1 MQRKIITLLL
11 LAIFT
16 NFGYAQSD
24 KINIKTDNLSESN
37 YLKMDDFYLTHYLY
51 IDLFLRENLFPK
63 ANPED
68 VSSILKALKKYV
80 SVENKLD
87 IEIEKPGKRNYLIR
101 FAILKKDDGTEL
113 LIAFTNW
120 SVKKKKFEKEI
131 KIENDS
137 YTRWYFLNGNKMTYR
152 KDMSNQNDYSNMT
165 KSDLANAY
173 LFDELSNND
182 SEIKNTIDK
191 VLNQSD
197 LIVSDK
203 VMANLILLKYQIL
216 QKENDNVTKQT
227 EYLTELFEKNKSES
241 NLRGL
246 LMAFDATK
254 FQIELMK

>member
-1 MQRKIITLLL
+1 MHREIITLLL
-11 LAIFT
+11 LFIFT
-16 NFGYAQSD
+16 NIGYAQSE
-24 KINIKTDNLSESN
+24 KITIKTDHLSESD

-51 IDLFLRENLFPK
+51 IDLFLRENLFPE
-63 ANPED
+63 ASPEE
-68 VSSILKALKKYV
+68 VTYILKALKKYV

-101 FAILKKDDGTEL
+101 FSILKKDDGTEL

-120 SVKKKKFEKEI
+120 STKKRLFEKEI

-173 LFDELSNND
+173 LFDELSEND
-182 SEIKNTIDK
+182 TEIKSTIDEI
-191 VLNQSD
+191 LNESD
-197 LIVSDK
+197 LGVSK
-203 VMANLILLKYQIL
+203 KIMANLILLKYQIF
-216 QKENDNVTKQT
+216 QKDNDNVIKQT
-227 EYLTELFEKNKSES
+227 EYLNELFENNESES

-246 LMAFDATK
+246 QMAFDATK
-254 FQIELMK
+254 FQLELML

>member
-1 MQRKIITLLL
+1 MQRKIITILL

-16 NFGYAQSD
+16 NFGYAQSE
-24 KINIKTDNLSESN
+24 KIKIKTDHLNESN
-37 YLKMDDFYLTHYLY
+37 YLKIDDFYLTHYLY
-51 IDLFLRENLFPK
+51 IDLFLRENLFPE

-80 SVENKLD
+80 SIENNLD

-120 SVKKKKFEKEI
+120 SANKKEFEKEI

-152 KDMSNQNDYSNMT
+152 KDMSDQNDYSKMN

-173 LFDELSNND
+173 LFDELFEND
-182 SEIKNTIDK
+182 NAIKSTLNEI
-191 VLNQSD
+191 LNEGHLS
-197 LIVSDK
+197 VSDK
-203 VMANLILLKYQIL
+203 IMANLLLLKYQIF
-216 QKENDNVTKQT
+216 QKDNDKINKQT
-227 EYLTELFEKNKSES
+227 EYLNELFETNKTEP

-246 LMAFDATK
+246 KMAFDATK
-254 FQIELMK
+254 FQIELTK

>member
-11 LAIFT
+11 LVIFT
-16 NFGYAQSD
+16 TFGYTQSE
-24 KINIKTDNLSESN
+24 KINIKTDHLTEVN
-37 YLKMDDFYLTHYLY
+37 YLKANDFYLTHYLY
-51 IDLFLRENLFPK
+51 IDLFLRENLFPE
-63 ANPED
+63 ANSED

-101 FAILKKDDGTEL
+101 FVILKKDDGTEL

-120 SVKKKKFEKEI
+120 SVKDKKFEKDI
-131 KIENDS
+131 KMENDS

-152 KDMSNQNDYSNMT
+152 KDMSNQNDYLNIN

-173 LFDELSNND
+173 LFDELYDND
-182 SEIKNTIDK
+182 SEVKNTIDAY
-191 VLNQSD
+191 LNQSD
-197 LIVSDK
+197 LSVSDK
-203 VMANLILLKYQIL
+203 IMANLILLKYQIF
-216 QKENDNVTKQT
+216 KTENDNVTKQT
-227 EYLTELFEKNKSES
+227 KYITELFEKNKSES

-246 LMAFDATK
+246 QAAFDATK

>member
-11 LAIFT
+11 LVIFI
-16 NFGYAQSD
+16 NFGYSQSE
-24 KINIKTDNLSESN
+24 KIKIKTDNLAESN

-63 ANPED
+63 ASPDD
-68 VSSILKALKKYV
+68 VSSILKAMKKYV

-87 IEIEKPGKRNYLIR
+87 IEIEKPVKRNYLIR
-101 FAILKKDDGTEL
+101 FAILKKNDGTEL
-113 LIAFTNW
+113 LIASTNW
-120 SVKKKKFEKEI
+120 SVMKKEFEKEI

-137 YTRWYFLNGNKMTYR
+137 YTRWYFLNENKMTYR
-152 KDMSNQNDYSNMT
+152 KDMSNQNDYSSMN

-182 SEIKNTIDK
+182 SEIKNTIDE

-197 LIVSDK
+197 LSVSDK
-203 VMANLILLKYQIL
+203 IMANLILLKYEIF
-216 QKENDNVTKQT
+216 QKKNNNVIKQT
-227 EYLTELFEKNKSES
+227 EYLTELFEKNKSEF

-246 LMAFDATK
+246 QAAFNATK
-254 FQIELMK
+254 FQIEIMK

>member
-1 MQRKIITLLL
+1 MNRKIITLLL
-11 LAIFT
+11 LAIFA
-16 NFGYAQSD
+16 NIGYSQSD
-24 KINIKTDNLSESN
+24 KIKIKTKHLTEAN

-51 IDLFLRENLFPK
+51 IDLFLRENLFPE
-63 ANPED
+63 ASPED

-120 SVKKKKFEKEI
+120 TVKKKAFEKEI
-131 KIENDS
+131 KMENDS

-152 KDMSNQNDYSNMT
+152 KDMSDQNDYSTMN

-173 LFDELSNND
+173 LFDELSEND
-182 SEIKNTIDK
+182 SEIESTI
-191 VLNQSD
+191 VEYLNQSD
-197 LIVSDK
+197 ITVSDK
-203 VMANLILLKYQIL
+203 IMANLILLKYQIL
-216 QKENDNVTKQT
+216 KKENDNVTKQT
-227 EYLTELFEKNKSES
+227 EHLTGLFEQNKSES

-246 LMAFDATK
+246 QMAFDATK
-254 FQIELMK
+254 YQIELMK

>member
-1 MQRKIITLLL
+1 MNRKIITLLL

-16 NFGYAQSD
+16 NFGYSQSD
-24 KINIKTDNLSESN
+24 KINIKTENLTEAN

-51 IDLFLRENLFPK
+51 IDLFLRENLFPE
-63 ANPED
+63 ASPED

-120 SVKKKKFEKEI
+120 TVKKKAFEKEI
-131 KIENDS
+131 KMENDS

-152 KDMSNQNDYSNMT
+152 KDMSDQNDYSTMN

-173 LFDELSNND
+173 LFDELTEND
-182 SEIKNTIDK
+182 SEIESTIAEY
-191 VLNQSD
+191 LNQSD
-197 LIVSDK
+197 INISDK
-203 VMANLILLKYQIL
+203 IMANLILLKYQIFK
-216 QKENDNVTKQT
+216 KENDNVAKQT
-227 EYLTELFEKNKSES
+227 EHLTELFEQNKSEP

-246 LMAFDATK
+246 QVAFDATK
-254 FQIELMK
+254 YQIELIK